1 MENSDIDVLIGM
13 LEDGI
18 DAGYD
23 EYDDIIYYN
32 FKREYESSNEI
43 KSLLD
48 KIEVKYRKE
57 FDDDLDEFDLSDEN
71 LIIDYGEEQKIKDW
85 LKSNKKQL
93 MEYLKTKDKKTI
105 GRFALIFGEAL
116 DEDLLKEIINSYNI
130 EQDEFYNYDEYDKF
144 GLDRYQRGKILTF
157 IKDSEYLKYAL
168 KNSEDLNIN
177 IDNFVYVHILKSIN
191 DVSQIKSYIE
201 KAESHNNYGIAEL
214 VISLNEP
221 DYTKKIIE
229 EREKYGLDEIAIL
242 ELLKNLNDHEFIKQ
256 IIENTEQY
264 AIDSYGIVELLK
276 YLNDHK
282 YIKQVIESREQ
293 YGVNDAN
300 IVELLKYLKDHKYIK
315 QVIENAEKYAID
327 GHYIVQLLEYLNNP
341 EYIKQIIDSEDQHA
355 IDGHDI
361 VELLKYINEP
371 EYTKRV
377 IENREQ
383 YGLDV
388 GNILELLKSLNNP
401 EYIKQVIENREQY
414 GVNGNDIVELLRY
427 LKDPV
432 YIKKIIEARQ
442 QYGLDYN
449 NILNIIPYLDD
460 IEYSKKIIKEII
472 ENREQYGINN
482 REIVWQIKN
491 LNDLEY
497 TKTIIE
503 NRERYGLDEYD
514 VIEVLK
520 SFKYNTD
527 FIKDCI
533 KNRKK
538 FNLSGLEKKLFG
550 LAIEIMNK
558 DTLKEIII
566 NRKEYE
572 LSAEDLK
579 DLAFENFS
587 GEELLEFID
596 KEVSEIYRNK
606 YASSEFIKENLSR
619 FLEIEGV
626 STIKDVLFQ
635 MSEKNE
641 EIFKGNFDI
650 LNERY
655 INILG
660 VEKVNQISCYFDIAN
675 IVLGLNDGELKL
687 LGKVLD
693 KYMDMTKGEEWTPLA
708 KKILENIGSYK
719 ELVSNLEENENIS
732 IDKLIPILIHSNN
745 FDIKTL
751 EDVENFQE
759 IKRKKCEELINGE
772 TLEEKQKAVLLKV
785 FGQGM
790 RETKKIISRFEE
802 DIDEIE
808 DEDLKAYIKSLQ
820 EILKIENPEVLKEIF
835 EQVEELE
842 TINPLLMER
851 MLKTEYC
858 KLYNGDLFNLK
869 NAEKLPD
876 GENVYNA
883 GTDFKMII
891 TSVGAFYTNNSV
903 IDYKKDWNK
912 PKIGSQHF
920 CASYIRNDM
929 LGHAPVPHICYGFCE
944 MAEDSLML
952 SGSMDLAS
960 SGVSFESTARRN
972 ERYLAPN
979 NQIAK
984 TIRYNEMDFRRIQK
998 GKKKQPDY
1006 IVVFRKHGKIPNIDK
1021 AKKASKDF
1029 EGLPIVVID
1038 VDECLA
1044 SERKKAE
1051 EMFEEY
1057 KKTSN
1062 PQVGIKLLEKL
1073 RNNRVT
1079 DYDFCRDTD
1088 MDKTLQSLKE
1098 QKSRKE
1104 ANVSMK
1110 DLEEIYGEVSG
1121 KERQEETGKIR
1132 MVYERIRMIKGRK
1145 DNSDG
1150 R

>member
-23 EYDDIIYYN
+23 EYDDITYYN

-48 KIEVKYRKE
+48 KIGVKYRKE

-130 EQDEFYNYDEYDKF
+130 DENEYHEYDEF
-144 GLDRYQRGKILTF
+144 GLDYFKRGKILSY
-157 IKDSEYLKYAL
+157 IKDPIYLKYIL
-168 KNSEDLNIN
+168 VNSGDFHIN
-177 IDNFVYVHILKSIN
+177 IDNFVYTQIIKSIN
-191 DVSQIKSYIE
+191 DVSQIKNYIE
-201 KAESHNNYGIAEL
+201 KAEPYDNYGIAEL
-214 VISLNEP
+214 VISLNDP

-229 EREKYGLDEIAIL
+229 DREKYGLEGH
-242 ELLKNLNDHEFIKQ
+242 NL
-256 IIENTEQY
+256 
-264 AIDSYGIVELLK
+264 VEL
-276 YLNDHK
+276 
-282 YIKQVIESREQ
+282 VES
-293 YGVNDAN
+293 
-300 IVELLKYLKDHKYIK
+300 L
-315 QVIENAEKYAID
+315 
-327 GHYIVQLLEYLNNP
+327 
-341 EYIKQIIDSEDQHA
+341 
-355 IDGHDI
+355 
-361 VELLKYINEP
+361 NEP
-371 EYTKRV
+371 EYTK
-377 IENREQ
+377 
-383 YGLDV
+383 
-388 GNILELLKSLNNP
+388 
-401 EYIKQVIENREQY
+401 
-414 GVNGNDIVELLRY
+414 
-427 LKDPV
+427 
-432 YIKKIIEARQ
+432 
-442 QYGLDYN
+442 
-449 NILNIIPYLDD
+449 
-460 IEYSKKIIKEII
+460 KIIKD
-472 ENREQYGINN
+472 RE
-482 REIVWQIKN
+482 K
-491 LNDLEY
+491 
-497 TKTIIE
+497 
-503 NRERYGLDEYD
+503 YGLYGY
-514 VIEVLK
+514 EVRELL
-520 SFKYNTD
+520 TRD
-527 FIKDCI
+527 KDI
-533 KNRKK
+533 
-538 FNLSGLEKKLFG
+538 
-550 LAIEIMNK
+550 
-558 DTLKEIII
+558 LKEIII
-566 NRKEYE
+566 NREEYQ
-572 LSAEDLK
+572 LSARDIAIV
-579 DLAFENFS
+579 AFGNFS

-606 YASSEFIKENLSR
+606 YASIEFIKENLSR

-732 IDKLIPILIHSNN
+732 IDKLIPRLIHSNN

-858 KLYNGDLFNLK
+858 KLYNRDLFNLK

-952 SGSMDLAS
+952 SGPSDIYS

-979 NQIAK
+979 NQIAN

-1006 IVVFRKHGKIPNIDK
+1006 IGVFRKDGKIPNIDK

-1044 SERKKAE
+1044 SERKKVE

-1057 KKTSN
+1057 KKTSD

-1088 MDKTLQSLKE
+1088 MDKTLQSLKD

-1104 ANVSMK
+1104 ADVSME

-1121 KERQEETGKIR
+1121 KERQEETGKIK

>member
-23 EYDDIIYYN
+23 EDDDITYYN
-32 FKREYESSNEI
+32 FKREYESSSKI
-43 KSLLD
+43 KNLLD
-48 KIEVKYRKE
+48 KIGVKYRKE

-71 LIIDYGEEQKIKDW
+71 LIIDYGEEQKIQDW
-85 LKSNKKQL
+85 LKANSKQL
-93 MEYLKTKDKKTI
+93 MEYIKTKDKKTI

-130 EQDEFYNYDEYDKF
+130 QDEFYNYDEYDKF
-144 GLDRYQRGKILTF
+144 GLDCYQRGKIITF
-157 IKDSEYLKYAL
+157 INDSEYLKYAL
-168 KNSEDLNIN
+168 KNSGDLNIN
-177 IDNFVYVHILKSIN
+177 IDDFVYVHILKSIN
-191 DVSQIKSYIE
+191 DVSQIKDYIE
-201 KAESHNNYGIAEL
+201 KAGPHDNYGIAEL
-214 VISLNEP
+214 VISLNDPE
-221 DYTKKIIE
+221 YTKKIIE
-229 EREKYGLDEIAIL
+229 DREKYGLDESAIL
-242 ELLKNLNDHEFIKQ
+242 ELLKNLNDPEFIKQ

-264 AIDSYGIVELLK
+264 AIDGYSIVELLK
-276 YLNDHK
+276 YLNDHE

-341 EYIKQIIDSEDQHA
+341 EYIKQIIDNENQHTIDGRYIVKLLKYINDPEYTKQVIENREQHA

-361 VELLKYINEP
+361 VELLKYINDP
-371 EYTKRV
+371 EYT
-377 IENREQ
+377 
-383 YGLDV
+383 
-388 GNILELLKSLNNP
+388 
-401 EYIKQVIENREQY
+401 KQVIENREQY

-497 TKTIIE
+497 AKTIIE

-606 YASSEFIKENLSR
+606 YASIEFIKENLSR

-858 KLYNGDLFNLK
+858 KLYNRDLFNLK

-952 SGSMDLAS
+952 SGPMDLAS

-979 NQIAK
+979 NQIAN

-1006 IVVFRKHGKIPNIDK
+1006 IVVFRKDGKIPNIDK

-1044 SERKKAE
+1044 SERKKVE

-1057 KKTSN
+1057 KKTSD

-1073 RNNRVT
+1073 RNNRVA

-1088 MDKTLQSLKE
+1088 MDKTLQSLKD

-1104 ANVSMK
+1104 ADVSME

-1121 KERQEETGKIR
+1121 KERQEETGKIK

>member
-1 MENSDIDVLIGM
+1 M
-13 LEDGI
+13 
-18 DAGYD
+18 
-23 EYDDIIYYN
+23 
-32 FKREYESSNEI
+32 K
-43 KSLLD
+43 LLQS
-48 KIEVKYRKE
+48 
-57 FDDDLDEFDLSDEN
+57 F
-71 LIIDYGEEQKIKDW
+71 
-85 LKSNKKQL
+85 
-93 MEYLKTKDKKTI
+93 
-105 GRFALIFGEAL
+105 
-116 DEDLLKEIINSYNI
+116 
-130 EQDEFYNYDEYDKF
+130 
-144 GLDRYQRGKILTF
+144 
-157 IKDSEYLKYAL
+157 
-168 KNSEDLNIN
+168 
-177 IDNFVYVHILKSIN
+177 N
-191 DVSQIKSYIE
+191 D
-201 KAESHNNYGIAEL
+201 
-214 VISLNEP
+214 
-221 DYTKKIIE
+221 T
-229 EREKYGLDEIAIL
+229 
-242 ELLKNLNDHEFIKQ
+242 EFIKQ
-256 IIENTEQY
+256 IMKNREKYDLKTE
-264 AIDSYGIVELLK
+264 DIVKLIK
-276 YLNDHK
+276 NLNDSE
-282 YIKQVIESREQ
+282 YV
-293 YGVNDAN
+293 
-300 IVELLKYLKDHKYIK
+300 K
-315 QVIENAEKYAID
+315 QVIENWKQYDID
-327 GHYIVQLLEYLNNP
+327 GY
-341 EYIKQIIDSEDQHA
+341 S
-355 IDGHDI
+355 I
-361 VELLKYINEP
+361 VELLKYINDPEYIKQVMENEEKYGVNGDNIVELLKSLNDLKYTKQVIENRGKYGVNGDNIVELLKYIKDP

-383 YGLDV
+383 YGVNSNNIIELIISV
-388 GNILELLKSLNNP
+388 G
-401 EYIKQVIENREQY
+401 
-414 GVNGNDIVELLRY
+414 DIVY
-427 LKDPV
+427 LEN
-432 YIKKIIEARQ
+432 IIDTRQ
-442 QYGLDYN
+442 QYGLDNKDIFALIANLDRDEY
-449 NILNIIPYLDD
+449 IKII
-460 IEYSKKIIKEII
+460 KKIIEDREQYGLSNKGVVWQVRGINDPKYTKKII
-472 ENREQYGINN
+472 ENREQYGLDGYNVTELLKLL
-482 REIVWQIKN
+482 R
-491 LNDLEY
+491 DPEY
-497 TKTIIE
+497 TKKIIDDRE
-503 NRERYGLDEYD
+503 KYGLNGYNVTELLKLLYDREYTKKIIDDREKYGLNGYNVTELLEMLRDREYTKKIIKDRERYG
-514 VIEVLK
+514 IEDSQLK
-520 SFKYNTD
+520 NLIKSTGDSN

-538 FNLSGLEKKLFG
+538 FNLYSYFEEDLTSL
-550 LAIEIMNK
+550 ITVIRDK
-558 DTLKEIII
+558 DVLKEIIK
-566 NRKEYE
+566 NREEYQ
-572 LSAEDLK
+572 LSARNI
-579 DLAFENFS
+579 ASVAIENFS
-587 GEELLEFID
+587 GEELLELID
-596 KEVSEIYRNK
+596 KEVSEIYRSEC
-606 YASSEFIKENLSR
+606 ASTEFINEHLSK
-619 FLEIEGV
+619 FLEIEKV
-626 STIKDVLFQ
+626 NIAKDVLLQ
-635 MSEKNE
+635 MSEMNE
-641 EIFKGNFDI
+641 NILKGNLDI
-650 LNERY
+650 LGERY
-655 INILG
+655 INTLG
-660 VEKVNQISCYFDIAN
+660 AEKVNQISCYSDIADL
-675 IVLGLNDGELKL
+675 VLGLKDGELKL

-858 KLYNGDLFNLK
+858 KLYNRDLFNLK

-952 SGSMDLAS
+952 SGPMDLAS

-984 TIRYNEMDFRRIQK
+984 TIRYNEMDFRRIQG

-1006 IVVFRKHGKIPNIDK
+1006 IVVFRKDGKIPNIDI
-1021 AKKASKDF
+1021 AEKASKDF
-1029 EGLPIVVID
+1029 GGLPIVVID
-1038 VDECLA
+1038 EDECLA

-1057 KKTSN
+1057 KKTHD
-1062 PQVGIKLLEKL
+1062 PQIGFKLREKL

-1088 MDKTLQSLKE
+1088 MDIVLDSLE
-1098 QKSRKE
+1098 NQKREK
-1104 ANVSMK
+1104 ALNVSME

>member
-1 MENSDIDVLIGM
+1 MENNDIDVLIGM

-18 DAGYD
+18 DVSYD
-23 EYDDIIYYN
+23 EYDDITYYN
-32 FKREYESSNEI
+32 FKMEYDEPSSEI
-43 KSLLD
+43 KNLLD
-48 KIEVKYRKE
+48 KIGVKCRLDTKE
-57 FDDDLDEFDLSDEN
+57 IGHKVKKIYQT

-85 LKSNKKQL
+85 LKANKKQV
-93 MEYLKTKDKKTI
+93 MEYIKTKDKKTI

-130 EQDEFYNYDEYDKF
+130 DENEYHEYDEF
-144 GLDRYQRGKILTF
+144 GLDYGERGKILSY
-157 IKDSEYLKYAL
+157 IKDPIYLKYVL
-168 KNSEDLNIN
+168 MNSSSLHIT
-177 IDNFVYVHILKSIN
+177 IDNFVYTHIIKSIN
-191 DVSQIKSYIE
+191 DVNQIKNYIE
-201 KAESHNNYGIAEL
+201 KTEHYGNYGIAEL

-229 EREKYGLDEIAIL
+229 DREKYGFKGNDIT
-242 ELLKNLNDHEFIKQ
+242 EL
-256 IIENTEQY
+256 
-264 AIDSYGIVELLK
+264 
-276 YLNDHK
+276 
-282 YIKQVIESREQ
+282 VIS
-293 YGVNDAN
+293 
-300 IVELLKYLKDHKYIK
+300 LH
-315 QVIENAEKYAID
+315 
-327 GHYIVQLLEYLNNP
+327 
-341 EYIKQIIDSEDQHA
+341 
-355 IDGHDI
+355 
-361 VELLKYINEP
+361 EP
-371 EYTKRV
+371 EYTK
-377 IENREQ
+377 
-383 YGLDV
+383 
-388 GNILELLKSLNNP
+388 
-401 EYIKQVIENREQY
+401 
-414 GVNGNDIVELLRY
+414 
-427 LKDPV
+427 
-432 YIKKIIEARQ
+432 
-442 QYGLDYN
+442 
-449 NILNIIPYLDD
+449 
-460 IEYSKKIIKEII
+460 KIIKD
-472 ENREQYGINN
+472 REKYGFYGFEL
-482 REIVWQIKN
+482 RE
-491 LNDLEY
+491 LLTRD
-497 TKTIIE
+497 
-503 NRERYGLDEYD
+503 
-514 VIEVLK
+514 
-520 SFKYNTD
+520 
-527 FIKDCI
+527 KDI
-533 KNRKK
+533 
-538 FNLSGLEKKLFG
+538 
-550 LAIEIMNK
+550 
-558 DTLKEIII
+558 LKEIII

-572 LSAEDLK
+572 LSAENLIN
-579 DLAFENFS
+579 LAFENFS

-596 KEVSEIYRNK
+596 KEVSEIYRNE
-606 YASSEFIKENLSR
+606 YASIDFIKENLSR

-675 IVLGLNDGELKL
+675 MVLGLNDGELKL

-708 KKILENIGSYK
+708 KKILENIDSYK
-719 ELVSNLEENENIS
+719 ELVSNLEGNENIS

-745 FDIKTL
+745 FDIKTI
-751 EDVENFQE
+751 EDVENFKE

-772 TLEEKQKAVLLKV
+772 TLEDKQKAVLLKI

-790 RETKKIISRFEE
+790 RETKKIISKFVE

-808 DEDLKAYIKSLQ
+808 DEDLKVYIKSLQ

-835 EQVEELE
+835 EQVGELE

-858 KLYNGDLFNLK
+858 KLYNKDLFNVK
-869 NAEKLPD
+869 DAEKLPD
-876 GENVYNA
+876 GENLYSA

-891 TSVGAFYTNNSV
+891 TSVGAYYINNNV

-929 LGHAPVPHICYGFCE
+929 LGHAPIHHICYGFCE

-952 SGSMDLAS
+952 SGPMDLAS

-979 NQIAK
+979 NQIAN
-984 TIRYNEMDFRRIQK
+984 TIGYNEMDFRRIQE

-1006 IVVFRKHGKIPNIDK
+1006 IVVFRKNGNISNIDE
-1021 AKKASKDF
+1021 AEKASKDF
-1029 EGLPIVVID
+1029 GGLPIVVID
-1038 VDECLA
+1038 ENECLA

-1057 KKTSN
+1057 KKTHD
-1062 PQVGIKLLEKL
+1062 PQIGIKLREKL

-1079 DYDFCRDTD
+1079 DVDFCRDID
-1088 MDKTLQSLKE
+1088 MDMTLQSLKA

-1104 ANVSMK
+1104 TNVSME
-1110 DLEEIYGEVSG
+1110 DLEEMYEEVSG
-1121 KERQEETGKIR
+1121 EERQGEMEKIR
-1132 MVYERIRMIKGRK
+1132 MVYERIRRISERR

>member
-23 EYDDIIYYN
+23 EYDDITYYN

-48 KIEVKYRKE
+48 KIGVKYRKE

-130 EQDEFYNYDEYDKF
+130 DENEYHEYDEF
-144 GLDRYQRGKILTF
+144 GLDYFKRGKILSY
-157 IKDSEYLKYAL
+157 IKDPIYLKYIL
-168 KNSEDLNIN
+168 VNSGDFHIN
-177 IDNFVYVHILKSIN
+177 IDNFVYTQIIKSIN
-191 DVSQIKSYIE
+191 DVSQIKNYIE
-201 KAESHNNYGIAEL
+201 KAEPYDNYGIAEL
-214 VISLNEP
+214 VISLNDP

-229 EREKYGLDEIAIL
+229 DREKYGLEGH
-242 ELLKNLNDHEFIKQ
+242 NL
-256 IIENTEQY
+256 
-264 AIDSYGIVELLK
+264 VEL
-276 YLNDHK
+276 
-282 YIKQVIESREQ
+282 VES
-293 YGVNDAN
+293 
-300 IVELLKYLKDHKYIK
+300 L
-315 QVIENAEKYAID
+315 
-327 GHYIVQLLEYLNNP
+327 
-341 EYIKQIIDSEDQHA
+341 
-355 IDGHDI
+355 
-361 VELLKYINEP
+361 NEP
-371 EYTKRV
+371 EYTKNI
-377 IENREQ
+377 IENKEK
-383 YGLDV
+383 YGLDGYNV
-388 GNILELLKSLNNP
+388 VVLVESLNEP
-401 EYIKQVIENREQY
+401 EYT
-414 GVNGNDIVELLRY
+414 
-427 LKDPV
+427 
-432 YIKKIIEARQ
+432 
-442 QYGLDYN
+442 
-449 NILNIIPYLDD
+449 
-460 IEYSKKIIKEII
+460 KKIIKD
-472 ENREQYGINN
+472 RE
-482 REIVWQIKN
+482 K
-491 LNDLEY
+491 
-497 TKTIIE
+497 
-503 NRERYGLDEYD
+503 YGLYGY
-514 VIEVLK
+514 EVRELL
-520 SFKYNTD
+520 TRD
-527 FIKDCI
+527 KDI
-533 KNRKK
+533 
-538 FNLSGLEKKLFG
+538 
-550 LAIEIMNK
+550 
-558 DTLKEIII
+558 LKEIII
-566 NRKEYE
+566 NREEYQ
-572 LSAEDLK
+572 LSARDIAIV
-579 DLAFENFS
+579 AFGNFS

-606 YASSEFIKENLSR
+606 YASIEFIKENLSR

-858 KLYNGDLFNLK
+858 KLYNRDLFNLK

-952 SGSMDLAS
+952 SGPSDIYS

-979 NQIAK
+979 NQIAN

-1006 IVVFRKHGKIPNIDK
+1006 IVVFRKDGKIPNIDK

-1044 SERKKAE
+1044 SERKKVE

-1057 KKTSN
+1057 KKTSD

-1088 MDKTLQSLKE
+1088 MDKTLQSLKD

-1104 ANVSMK
+1104 ADVSME

-1121 KERQEETGKIR
+1121 KERQEETGKIK

>member
-18 DAGYD
+18 NAGYD
-23 EYDDIIYYN
+23 EEDDITYYN
-32 FKREYESSNEI
+32 FKREYESSSKI
-43 KSLLD
+43 KNLLD
-48 KIEVKYRKE
+48 KIGVKYRKE

-71 LIIDYGEEQKIKDW
+71 LIIDYGEEQKIQDW
-85 LKSNKKQL
+85 LKANSKQL

-130 EQDEFYNYDEYDKF
+130 DENEYHEYDEF
-144 GLDRYQRGKILTF
+144 GLDYFKRGKILSY
-157 IKDSEYLKYAL
+157 IKDPIYLKYIL
-168 KNSEDLNIN
+168 VNSGDFHIN
-177 IDNFVYVHILKSIN
+177 IDNFVYTQIIKSIN
-191 DVSQIKSYIE
+191 DVSQIKNYIE
-201 KAESHNNYGIAEL
+201 KAEPYDNYGIAEL
-214 VISLNEP
+214 VISLNDP

-229 EREKYGLDEIAIL
+229 DREKYGLEGH
-242 ELLKNLNDHEFIKQ
+242 NL
-256 IIENTEQY
+256 
-264 AIDSYGIVELLK
+264 VEL
-276 YLNDHK
+276 
-282 YIKQVIESREQ
+282 VES
-293 YGVNDAN
+293 
-300 IVELLKYLKDHKYIK
+300 L
-315 QVIENAEKYAID
+315 
-327 GHYIVQLLEYLNNP
+327 
-341 EYIKQIIDSEDQHA
+341 
-355 IDGHDI
+355 
-361 VELLKYINEP
+361 NEP
-371 EYTKRV
+371 EYTKNI
-377 IENREQ
+377 IENKEK
-383 YGLDV
+383 YGLDGYNV
-388 GNILELLKSLNNP
+388 VVLVESLNEP
-401 EYIKQVIENREQY
+401 EYT
-414 GVNGNDIVELLRY
+414 
-427 LKDPV
+427 
-432 YIKKIIEARQ
+432 
-442 QYGLDYN
+442 
-449 NILNIIPYLDD
+449 
-460 IEYSKKIIKEII
+460 KKIIKD
-472 ENREQYGINN
+472 RE
-482 REIVWQIKN
+482 K
-491 LNDLEY
+491 
-497 TKTIIE
+497 
-503 NRERYGLDEYD
+503 YGLYGY
-514 VIEVLK
+514 EVRELL
-520 SFKYNTD
+520 TRD
-527 FIKDCI
+527 KDI
-533 KNRKK
+533 
-538 FNLSGLEKKLFG
+538 
-550 LAIEIMNK
+550 
-558 DTLKEIII
+558 LKEIII
-566 NRKEYE
+566 NREEYQ
-572 LSAEDLK
+572 LSARDIAIV
-579 DLAFENFS
+579 AFGNFS

-606 YASSEFIKENLSR
+606 YASIEFIKENISR

-675 IVLGLNDGELKL
+675 IVRGLNDGELRL

-719 ELVSNLEENENIS
+719 ELVSNLKENENIS

-745 FDIKTL
+745 FDIKTI

-759 IKRKKCEELINGE
+759 IKKKKCEELMNGE

-790 RETKKIISRFEE
+790 RETKKIISRYGE

-808 DEDLKAYIKSLQ
+808 DEDLKAYMKSLQ
-820 EILKIENPEVLKEIF
+820 EILKIKNPEVLKEIF

-851 MLKTEYC
+851 MLKTEYW
-858 KLYNGDLFNLK
+858 KLYNKDLFKLE
-869 NAEKLPD
+869 NAEKLPE
-876 GENVYNA
+876 GENLYSA

-891 TSVGAFYTNNSV
+891 TSVGAYYISSV
-903 IDYKKDWNK
+903 SDYKKDWNR
-912 PKIGSQHF
+912 PQIGSQHF

-929 LGHAPVPHICYGFCE
+929 LGHAPIPHICYGFCE

-952 SGSMDLAS
+952 SGPKDLAS
-960 SGVSFESTARRN
+960 SGVSFESTAIRN
-972 ERYLAPN
+972 ERYLTPD
-979 NQIAK
+979 NQIAN
-984 TIRYNEMDFRRIQK
+984 TIPYNEMDFRRIQE

-1021 AKKASKDF
+1021 AEKASKDF

-1104 ANVSMK
+1104 ANVSME

>member
-23 EYDDIIYYN
+23 EDDDITYYN
-32 FKREYESSNEI
+32 FKREYESSSKI
-43 KSLLD
+43 KNLLD
-48 KIEVKYRKE
+48 KIGVKYRKE

-71 LIIDYGEEQKIKDW
+71 LIIDYGEEQKIQDW
-85 LKSNKKQL
+85 LKANSKQL
-93 MEYLKTKDKKTI
+93 MEYIKTKDKKTI

-130 EQDEFYNYDEYDKF
+130 QDEFYNYDEYDKF
-144 GLDRYQRGKILTF
+144 GLDCYQRGKIITF
-157 IKDSEYLKYAL
+157 INDSEYLKYAL
-168 KNSEDLNIN
+168 KNSGDLNIN
-177 IDNFVYVHILKSIN
+177 IDDFVYVHILKSIN
-191 DVSQIKSYIE
+191 DVSQIKDYIE
-201 KAESHNNYGIAEL
+201 KAGPHDNYGIAEL
-214 VISLNEP
+214 VISLNDPE
-221 DYTKKIIE
+221 YTKKIIE
-229 EREKYGLDEIAIL
+229 DREKYGLDESAIL
-242 ELLKNLNDHEFIKQ
+242 ELLKNLNDPEFIKQ

-264 AIDSYGIVELLK
+264 AIDGYSIVELLK
-276 YLNDHK
+276 YLNDHE

-341 EYIKQIIDSEDQHA
+341 EYIKQIIDNENQHT
-355 IDGHDI
+355 IDGRYI
-361 VELLKYINEP
+361 VKLLKYINDP
-371 EYTKRV
+371 EYT
-377 IENREQ
+377 
-383 YGLDV
+383 
-388 GNILELLKSLNNP
+388 
-401 EYIKQVIENREQY
+401 KQVIENREQY

-606 YASSEFIKENLSR
+606 YASIEFIKENLSR

-790 RETKKIISRFEE
+790 R
-802 DIDEIE
+802 D
-808 DEDLKAYIKSLQ
+808 
-820 EILKIENPEVLKEIF
+820 
-835 EQVEELE
+835 
-842 TINPLLMER
+842 
-851 MLKTEYC
+851 
-858 KLYNGDLFNLK
+858 
-869 NAEKLPD
+869 
-876 GENVYNA
+876 
-883 GTDFKMII
+883 
-891 TSVGAFYTNNSV
+891 
-903 IDYKKDWNK
+903 
-912 PKIGSQHF
+912 
-920 CASYIRNDM
+920 
-929 LGHAPVPHICYGFCE
+929 
-944 MAEDSLML
+944 
-952 SGSMDLAS
+952 
-960 SGVSFESTARRN
+960 
-972 ERYLAPN
+972 
-979 NQIAK
+979 
-984 TIRYNEMDFRRIQK
+984 
-998 GKKKQPDY
+998 
-1006 IVVFRKHGKIPNIDK
+1006 
-1021 AKKASKDF
+1021 
-1029 EGLPIVVID
+1029 
-1038 VDECLA
+1038 
-1044 SERKKAE
+1044 
-1051 EMFEEY
+1051 
-1057 KKTSN
+1057 
-1062 PQVGIKLLEKL
+1062 
-1073 RNNRVT
+1073 
-1079 DYDFCRDTD
+1079 
-1088 MDKTLQSLKE
+1088 
-1098 QKSRKE
+1098 
-1104 ANVSMK
+1104 
-1110 DLEEIYGEVSG
+1110 
-1121 KERQEETGKIR
+1121 
-1132 MVYERIRMIKGRK
+1132 
-1145 DNSDG
+1145 
-1150 R
+1150 

>member
-23 EYDDIIYYN
+23 EYDDITYYN

-48 KIEVKYRKE
+48 KIGVKYRKE

-93 MEYLKTKDKKTI
+93 MEYIKTKDKKTI

-130 EQDEFYNYDEYDKF
+130 DENEYHEYDEF
-144 GLDRYQRGKILTF
+144 GLDYFKRGKILSY
-157 IKDSEYLKYAL
+157 IKDPIYLKYIL
-168 KNSEDLNIN
+168 VNSGDFHIN
-177 IDNFVYVHILKSIN
+177 IDNFVYTQIIKSIN
-191 DVSQIKSYIE
+191 DVSQIKNYIE
-201 KAESHNNYGIAEL
+201 KAEPYDNYGIAEL
-214 VISLNEP
+214 VISLNDP

-229 EREKYGLDEIAIL
+229 DREKYGLEGH
-242 ELLKNLNDHEFIKQ
+242 NL
-256 IIENTEQY
+256 
-264 AIDSYGIVELLK
+264 VEL
-276 YLNDHK
+276 
-282 YIKQVIESREQ
+282 VES
-293 YGVNDAN
+293 
-300 IVELLKYLKDHKYIK
+300 L
-315 QVIENAEKYAID
+315 
-327 GHYIVQLLEYLNNP
+327 
-341 EYIKQIIDSEDQHA
+341 
-355 IDGHDI
+355 
-361 VELLKYINEP
+361 NEP
-371 EYTKRV
+371 EYTKNI
-377 IENREQ
+377 IENKEK
-383 YGLDV
+383 YGLDGYNV
-388 GNILELLKSLNNP
+388 VVLVESLNEP
-401 EYIKQVIENREQY
+401 EYT
-414 GVNGNDIVELLRY
+414 
-427 LKDPV
+427 
-432 YIKKIIEARQ
+432 
-442 QYGLDYN
+442 
-449 NILNIIPYLDD
+449 
-460 IEYSKKIIKEII
+460 KKIIKD
-472 ENREQYGINN
+472 RE
-482 REIVWQIKN
+482 K
-491 LNDLEY
+491 
-497 TKTIIE
+497 
-503 NRERYGLDEYD
+503 YGLYGY
-514 VIEVLK
+514 EVRELL
-520 SFKYNTD
+520 TRD
-527 FIKDCI
+527 KDI
-533 KNRKK
+533 
-538 FNLSGLEKKLFG
+538 
-550 LAIEIMNK
+550 
-558 DTLKEIII
+558 LKEIII
-566 NRKEYE
+566 NREEYQ
-572 LSAEDLK
+572 LSARDIAIV
-579 DLAFENFS
+579 AFGNFS

-606 YASSEFIKENLSR
+606 YASIEFIKENLSR

-858 KLYNGDLFNLK
+858 KLYNRDLFNLK

-952 SGSMDLAS
+952 SGPSDIYS

-979 NQIAK
+979 NQIAN

-1006 IVVFRKHGKIPNIDK
+1006 IVVFRKDGKIPNIDK

-1044 SERKKAE
+1044 SERKKVE

-1057 KKTSN
+1057 KKTSD

-1079 DYDFCRDTD
+1079 DYDFCRDID
-1088 MDKTLQSLKE
+1088 MDKTLQSLKD

-1104 ANVSMK
+1104 ADVSME

-1121 KERQEETGKIR
+1121 KERQEETGKIK

>member
-1 MENSDIDVLIGM
+1 M
-13 LEDGI
+13 
-18 DAGYD
+18 
-23 EYDDIIYYN
+23 
-32 FKREYESSNEI
+32 
-43 KSLLD
+43 
-48 KIEVKYRKE
+48 
-57 FDDDLDEFDLSDEN
+57 
-71 LIIDYGEEQKIKDW
+71 
-85 LKSNKKQL
+85 
-93 MEYLKTKDKKTI
+93 
-105 GRFALIFGEAL
+105 
-116 DEDLLKEIINSYNI
+116 
-130 EQDEFYNYDEYDKF
+130 
-144 GLDRYQRGKILTF
+144 
-157 IKDSEYLKYAL
+157 
-168 KNSEDLNIN
+168 
-177 IDNFVYVHILKSIN
+177 
-191 DVSQIKSYIE
+191 
-201 KAESHNNYGIAEL
+201 
-214 VISLNEP
+214 
-221 DYTKKIIE
+221 
-229 EREKYGLDEIAIL
+229 
-242 ELLKNLNDHEFIKQ
+242 
-256 IIENTEQY
+256 
-264 AIDSYGIVELLK
+264 
-276 YLNDHK
+276 
-282 YIKQVIESREQ
+282 
-293 YGVNDAN
+293 
-300 IVELLKYLKDHKYIK
+300 
-315 QVIENAEKYAID
+315 
-327 GHYIVQLLEYLNNP
+327 
-341 EYIKQIIDSEDQHA
+341 
-355 IDGHDI
+355 
-361 VELLKYINEP
+361 
-371 EYTKRV
+371 
-377 IENREQ
+377 
-383 YGLDV
+383 
-388 GNILELLKSLNNP
+388 
-401 EYIKQVIENREQY
+401 
-414 GVNGNDIVELLRY
+414 
-427 LKDPV
+427 
-432 YIKKIIEARQ
+432 
-442 QYGLDYN
+442 
-449 NILNIIPYLDD
+449 
-460 IEYSKKIIKEII
+460 
-472 ENREQYGINN
+472 
-482 REIVWQIKN
+482 
-491 LNDLEY
+491 
-497 TKTIIE
+497 
-503 NRERYGLDEYD
+503 
-514 VIEVLK
+514 
-520 SFKYNTD
+520 
-527 FIKDCI
+527 
-533 KNRKK
+533 
-538 FNLSGLEKKLFG
+538 
-550 LAIEIMNK
+550 
-558 DTLKEIII
+558 
-566 NRKEYE
+566 
-572 LSAEDLK
+572 
-579 DLAFENFS
+579 
-587 GEELLEFID
+587 
-596 KEVSEIYRNK
+596 
-606 YASSEFIKENLSR
+606 
-619 FLEIEGV
+619 
-626 STIKDVLFQ
+626 
-635 MSEKNE
+635 
-641 EIFKGNFDI
+641 
-650 LNERY
+650 
-655 INILG
+655 
-660 VEKVNQISCYFDIAN
+660 
-675 IVLGLNDGELKL
+675 LGLNDGELKL

-858 KLYNGDLFNLK
+858 KLYNRDLFNLK

-952 SGSMDLAS
+952 SGPSDIYS

-979 NQIAK
+979 NQIAN

-1006 IVVFRKHGKIPNIDK
+1006 IVVFRKDGKIPNIDK

-1044 SERKKAE
+1044 SERKKVE

-1057 KKTSN
+1057 KKTSD

-1088 MDKTLQSLKE
+1088 MDKTLQSLKD

-1104 ANVSMK
+1104 ADVSME

-1121 KERQEETGKIR
+1121 KERQEETGKIK